1 MTNVKTRYQANR
13 IRTAACHL
21 PELKSVRVHFAP
33 GKIAITLELLGQ
45 FLRFLDQNDRHSL
58 GILLIYR
65 SKQLDLE
72 IES

>member
-1 MTNVKTRYQANR
+1 MQKLHA
-13 IRTAACHL
+13 
-21 PELKSVRVHFAP
+21 LKSVRVHLTP

-58 GILLIYR
+58 AVLLIFLP
-65 SKQLDLE
+65 KQLDLE